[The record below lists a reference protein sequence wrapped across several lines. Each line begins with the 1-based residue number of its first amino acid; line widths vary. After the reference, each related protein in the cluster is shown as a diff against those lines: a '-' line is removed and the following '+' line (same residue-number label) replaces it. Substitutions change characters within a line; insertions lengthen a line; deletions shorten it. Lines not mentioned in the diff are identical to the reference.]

1 MRIICAIM
9 KIAQQNIGAIITG
22 LKIGSFGIFVGWLIS
37 ISIAAFQALEIALMS
52 SLP

>member
-1 MRIICAIM
+1 M
-9 KIAQQNIGAIITG
+9 KIAKQNIGAIIIG

-37 ISIAAFQALEIALMS
+37 ISVTAFQALEIALMS